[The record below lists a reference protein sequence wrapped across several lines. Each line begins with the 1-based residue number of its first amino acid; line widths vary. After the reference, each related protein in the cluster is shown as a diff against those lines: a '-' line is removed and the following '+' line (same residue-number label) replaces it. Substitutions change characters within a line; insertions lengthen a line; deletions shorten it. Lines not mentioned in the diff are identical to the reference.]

1 MAHRYIKNAALQH
14 LYDEAKVDGKENSA
28 SGLCNVVL
36 CDMFRTSDGYV
47 VFPQYTQDDTRPDFR
62 VGKYT
67 PGGQQITV
75 KIVEAKSALS
85 SQSYNTAV
93 NQMKSAV
100 RDSIKESPSQ
110 TAMWGAVWKGTK
122 IDVYYYRRAPND
134 FLRMSPQPLDIKD
147 NEAGVHQIEQ
157 QIKTR
162 HLY

>member
-1 MAHRYIKNAALQH
+1 MGIFHHAGYFTTPGCGL
-14 LYDEAKVDGKENSA
+14 DGKENSA
-28 SGLCNVVL
+28 SGLCNMVL
-36 CDMFRTSDGYV
+36 CDMFQSSAGYV
-47 VFPQYTQDDTRPDFR
+47 VFPQYTQDNTRPDFR

-85 SQSYNTAV
+85 SQSYTTAV

-100 RDSIKESPSQ
+100 RESITENPSQ
-110 TAMWGAVWKGTK
+110 TGMWGAVWKGTK
-122 IDVYYYRRAPND
+122 IDVYYYRRSTNE

-147 NEAGVHQIEQ
+147 NDAAVHQIEQ

-162 HLY
+162 NLV